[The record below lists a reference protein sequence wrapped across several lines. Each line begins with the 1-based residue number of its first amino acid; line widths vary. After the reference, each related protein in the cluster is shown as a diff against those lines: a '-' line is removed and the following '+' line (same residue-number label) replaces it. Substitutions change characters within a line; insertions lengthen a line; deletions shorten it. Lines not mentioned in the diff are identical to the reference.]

1 MQLILYTNFSKRKNS
16 TKQPTGGTTYDVR
29 MKAGCSTENPV
40 FLIDGINLDVTYA
53 YWNGA
58 YYFVDEI
65 VIGNNNIYEI
75 HCSIDVLATYKSTI
89 GSYNTFIER
98 ASNSGAYDIMVNDS
112 LLSATQE
119 IINVSEVR
127 AGRAYPQTTD
137 GCFIIEVM
145 NTNGVQLY
153 ASDTLDP
160 WRIIFQPSTYSA
172 QNIIDWIDSKIAQAF
187 DLDVYVGTVK
197 WVPFN
202 ASDLGTSTYTV
213 DIGPISAT
221 SSTPVYVVDQKHVVN
236 RSVQL
241 TLPNAE
247 YDDFRQ
253 CNPRYVQYY
262 IYLPGCGFVQLD
274 SALIGSAI
282 LNSRNLYIDSRID
295 LVSGEVAYDL
305 RAADD
310 DGNISSIEI
319 FYGNISVNVPIG
331 KSVSNLADTAK
342 TSISTVGASAAGGAA
357 AGAAGAVIGAA
368 TGLISVADNILTPR
382 TSLSG
387 GTGNK
392 ALLLSHQTFIFNVIT
407 YGTKEFP
414 ASNAG
419 RPVYEY
425 KTISSIPGFIK
436 CGGASLDT
444 TAHGNEKDAINAYL
458 NGGFYYE

>member
-53 YWNGA
+53 YWNSA

-65 VIGNNNIYEI
+65 VIGNNNIYEL
-75 HCSIDVLATYKSTI
+75 HCSIDVLATYRSAI
-89 GSYNTFIER
+89 GSYYTFIER
-98 ASNSGAYDIMVNDS
+98 ASNANAYDIMVNDS

-119 IINVSEVR
+119 IIDISEVR
-127 AGRAYPQTTD
+127 AGRAYPATTN

-153 ASDTLDP
+153 ASDTLEP

-187 DLDVYVGTVK
+187 DLDVYIGTVK

-202 ASDLGTSTYTV
+202 ASDLGTATNTIN
-213 DIGPISAT
+213 IGPISAT
-221 SSTPVYVVDQKHVVN
+221 SSTSIYAVDQKHVVN

-241 TLPNAE
+241 TTPHAT

-253 CNPRYVQYY
+253 CNPRFVQYY

-282 LNSRNLYIDSRID
+282 LNSRNLYIDSKID

-310 DGNISSIEI
+310 DGNISSVEI

-331 KSVSNLADTAK
+331 KSVSNIADTAK
-342 TSISTVGASAAGGAA
+342 TSISTVGTTAAGGAA
-357 AGAAGAVIGAA
+357 VGVAGAVIGAA

-382 TSLSG
+382 TALTG

-407 YGTKEFP
+407 YGTKEYP
-414 ASNAG
+414 TANAG

-444 TAHGNEKDAINAYL
+444 VAHGNEKDAIDNYL
-458 NGGFYYE
+458 NSGFYYE